1 MLPNAPLR
9 EGLIE
14 YIYQNPIMVANL
26 KTPSLSRH
34 PTDLILTR
42 SSQRYS
48 IDNFH
53 KLKKDPNSLEL
64 LARISYPNKEHHCGA
79 SQDQPH
85 KPPCYYRFRIT
96 LENTNSRAIPPPN
109 IKPKFHSRSITNLK
123 LNIARKGRPTT
134 SNSLP

>member
-34 PTDLILTR
+34 PTHLILTR

-48 IDNFH
+48 IDNIH
-53 KLKKDPNSLEL
+53 KLKKKTLIPNPEL

-79 SQDQPH
+79 S
-85 KPPCYYRFRIT
+85 
-96 LENTNSRAIPPPN
+96 
-109 IKPKFHSRSITNLK
+109 
-123 LNIARKGRPTT
+123 
-134 SNSLP
+134 